1 MHIKKGEEK
10 ITRWR
15 YYIKSSS
22 SSSDS
27 SATTQIFF
35 AWKHV
40 MLMSSSVTR
49 VTYFSTSVSTCNMS
63 NIFTKY
69 RNSKFSFSISYSPIS
84 VCEIIIIL
92 SMQKLFFTIVFYII
106 NIWIAIKNNIPIHA
120 TKMFRLNWNAEIYQ
134 NY

>member
-35 AWKHV
+35 ARKHV

-49 VTYFSTSVSTCNMS
+49 VTYFSTSVSTCNM
-63 NIFTKY
+63 
-69 RNSKFSFSISYSPIS
+69 
-84 VCEIIIIL
+84 
-92 SMQKLFFTIVFYII
+92 
-106 NIWIAIKNNIPIHA
+106 
-120 TKMFRLNWNAEIYQ
+120 
-134 NY
+134 